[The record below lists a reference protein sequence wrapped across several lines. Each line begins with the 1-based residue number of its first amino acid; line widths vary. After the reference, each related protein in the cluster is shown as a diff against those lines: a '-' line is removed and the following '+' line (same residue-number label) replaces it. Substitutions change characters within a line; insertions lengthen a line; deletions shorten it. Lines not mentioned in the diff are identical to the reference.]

1 MLKNFLDIKL
11 KRINLYNNTKKETII
26 KRRNK
31 NVELI
36 HFNDYRIAS
45 YTCDI
50 LKSDIVQINSPNFN
64 NEPVRII
71 NLQKIYGKGNKR
83 VKLTDLIITPDSRYL
98 ILNILNSKVINI
110 FDIENN
116 KTSFTYKSSK
126 WYTTV

>member
-1 MLKNFLDIKL
+1 MRNSVSLSFSYFCINRFVEKFSPDIKL

-36 HFNDYRIAS
+36 HFNDYHIAS
-45 YTCDI
+45 YTYSDI

-83 VKLTDLIITPDSRYL
+83 VKLTDLIIT
-98 ILNILNSKVINI
+98 
-110 FDIENN
+110 
-116 KTSFTYKSSK
+116 FT
-126 WYTTV
+126 